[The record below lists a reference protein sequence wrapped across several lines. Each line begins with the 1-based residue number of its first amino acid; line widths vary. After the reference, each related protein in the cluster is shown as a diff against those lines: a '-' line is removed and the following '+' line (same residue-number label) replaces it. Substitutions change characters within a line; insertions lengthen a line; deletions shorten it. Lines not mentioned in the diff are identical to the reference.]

1 MTRGFS
7 LIEMIVYIALLALIM
22 AGSIAS
28 VYQITQNSTSLG
40 NKNTTQEEG
49 NFVLRK
55 VTEALTGAH
64 APLYVTGTGCD
75 EMLNIVRYDGTDF
88 GVRLTGTS
96 IELDRGPGF
105 EPLTTDNVE
114 VTCLDFE
121 KHTGPPEGVTMTA
134 TIDGETFTLTRYVRE

>member
-28 VYQITQNSTSLG
+28 VYQITQNSMSLS

-55 VTEALTGAH
+55 FSEALTGAYS
-64 APLYVTGTGCD
+64 PLDVTGGACD
-75 EMLNIVRYDGTDF
+75 EMLDIVRYDGTDIDIQRS
-88 GVRLTGTS
+88 GKS
-96 IELDRGPGF
+96 IVLDRGPGF
-105 EPLTTDNVE
+105 EALTTDNVE

-121 KHTGPPEGVTMTA
+121 QHTGALKGVTMTA